1 MLYKFQCKKA
11 ADVLMLEDLTSK
23 IFAIIGRPLEPRG
36 IFLLEQLPIAIAKLE
51 AAIAEDMERKKNGSE
66 NTPSESSE
74 ESAHSINH
82 DRLGQRAYP
91 FINLLKQALLN
102 EEMVSWGV

>member
-23 IFAIIGRPLEPRG
+23 IFTIIGRPLEPRG

-51 AAIAEDMERKKNGSE
+51 AAIAEDIERKKNGSE
-66 NTPSESSE
+66 NTTSESSE

-91 FINLLKQALLN
+91 FINLLKEALLK
-102 EEMVSWGV
+102 EEMVSWGA

>member
-1 MLYKFQCKKA
+1 MLYKFQCKKS

-51 AAIAEDMERKKNGSE
+51 AAIAEDIERKKNPSE
-66 NTPSESSE
+66 NTSAESSE
-74 ESAHSINH
+74 ESAQSINH

>member
-51 AAIAEDMERKKNGSE
+51 AAIAEDMERKKNISE

-74 ESAHSINH
+74 ESALSINH

-91 FINLLKQALLN
+91 FINLLKEALLK
-102 EEMVSWGV
+102 EEMVSWGA

>member
-1 MLYKFQCKKA
+1 MLYKFQCKKS

-23 IFAIIGRPLEPRG
+23 IFTIIGRPLEPRG
-36 IFLLEQLPIAIAKLE
+36 IFLLEQLPIAISKLE
-51 AAIAEDMERKKNGSE
+51 AAIAEDIDRKKNVSE
-66 NTPSESSE
+66 DSSEASSE
-74 ESAHSINH
+74 ESGHSINH

-91 FINLLKQALLN
+91 FINLLKEALLN

>member
-1 MLYKFQCKKA
+1 
-11 ADVLMLEDLTSK
+11 MLEDLTSK

-36 IFLLEQLPIAIAKLE
+36 VFLLEQLPIAISKLE
-51 AAIAEDMERKKNGSE
+51 VAIAEDIERKKNASE
-66 NTPSESSE
+66 NSPSESSE
-74 ESAHSINH
+74 KSGDNINH

-91 FINLLKQALLN
+91 FISLLKEALLN

>member
-51 AAIAEDMERKKNGSE
+51 AAIAEDLERKNNSPE

-74 ESAHSINH
+74 ESGHSINH

-91 FINLLKQALLN
+91 FINLLKEALLKK
-102 EEMVSWGV
+102 EMVSWGV

>member
-1 MLYKFQCKKA
+1 MLYKFQCKNS

-23 IFAIIGRPLEPRG
+23 IFTIVGKPLEPRG

-51 AAIAEDMERKKNGSE
+51 AAVAEDIERKKNATG
-66 NTPSESSE
+66 NDLSESLE
-74 ESAHSINH
+74 ESAHSVNH

-91 FINLLKQALLN
+91 FIRLLKEALLN
-102 EEMVSWGV
+102 EEMVSWSV

>member
-1 MLYKFQCKKA
+1 MLYKFQCKKS

-23 IFAIIGRPLEPRG
+23 IFSIIGRPLEPRG

-51 AAIAEDMERKKNGSE
+51 AAIAEDIERKKNPSE
-66 NTPSESSE
+66 NTPAESSE
-74 ESAHSINH
+74 ESAPSINH

>member
-1 MLYKFQCKKA
+1 MLYKFQCKKS

-36 IFLLEQLPIAIAKLE
+36 VFLLEQLPIAISKLE
-51 AAIAEDMERKKNGSE
+51 AAVAEDIERKKNATE
-66 NTPSESSE
+66 NSPSKSSE
-74 ESAHSINH
+74 ESGHNINH

-91 FINLLKQALLN
+91 FISLLKEALLN

>member
-51 AAIAEDMERKKNGSE
+51 AAIAEDLERKENSPE

-74 ESAHSINH
+74 ESGHSINH

-91 FINLLKQALLN
+91 FINLLKEALLKK
-102 EEMVSWGV
+102 EMVSWGV

>member
-23 IFAIIGRPLEPRG
+23 IFAIIERPLEPRG

-51 AAIAEDMERKKNGSE
+51 AAIAEDMERKKNVSE

-91 FINLLKQALLN
+91 FINLLKEALLK
-102 EEMVSWGV
+102 EEMVSWGA

>member
-1 MLYKFQCKKA
+1 MLYKFQCKKS

-51 AAIAEDMERKKNGSE
+51 AAIAEDIERKKNPAE
-66 NTPSESSE
+66 NARPESSE
-74 ESAHSINH
+74 ESGHSINH
-82 DRLGQRAYP
+82 DRLRQRAYP
-91 FINLLKQALLN
+91 FINLLKEALLN

>member
-1 MLYKFQCKKA
+1 MLYKFQCKKS

-36 IFLLEQLPIAIAKLE
+36 IFLLEQLPIAISKLE
-51 AAIAEDMERKKNGSE
+51 AAVAEDMEGKKNPTE
-66 NTPSESSE
+66 DTPSESSE
-74 ESAHSINH
+74 ESGHSINH

-91 FINLLKQALLN
+91 FISLLKEALLKK
-102 EEMVSWGV
+102 EMVSWGV

>member
-23 IFAIIGRPLEPRG
+23 IFAIIERPLEPRG

-51 AAIAEDMERKKNGSE
+51 AAITEDMERKKNGSE
-66 NTPSESSE
+66 NTLSESSE

-91 FINLLKQALLN
+91 FISLLKEALLKK
-102 EEMVSWGV
+102 EMVSWGV

>member
-1 MLYKFQCKKA
+1 MLYKFQSKKS

-51 AAIAEDMERKKNGSE
+51 AAIAEDIERKKHASE
-66 NTPSESSE
+66 NTDSESSE
-74 ESAHSINH
+74 ESGHSINQ

-91 FINLLKQALLN
+91 FISLLKDALLKK
-102 EEMVSWGV
+102 EMVSWGV

>member
-1 MLYKFQCKKA
+1 
-11 ADVLMLEDLTSK
+11 
-23 IFAIIGRPLEPRG
+23 
-36 IFLLEQLPIAIAKLE
+36 
-51 AAIAEDMERKKNGSE
+51 MERKKNVSE

-91 FINLLKQALLN
+91 FINLLKEALLK
-102 EEMVSWGV
+102 EEMVSWGA

>member
-23 IFAIIGRPLEPRG
+23 IFAIIERPLEPRG

-51 AAIAEDMERKKNGSE
+51 AAIAEDMERKKNVSE

-91 FINLLKQALLN
+91 FINLLKEALLK
-102 EEMVSWGV
+102 EEMVFWGA

>member
-23 IFAIIGRPLEPRG
+23 IFAIIERPLEPRG

-51 AAIAEDMERKKNGSE
+51 AAIAEDIERKKNVSE

-91 FINLLKQALLN
+91 FINLLKEALLK
-102 EEMVSWGV
+102 EEMVSWGA

>member
-1 MLYKFQCKKA
+1 MLYKFQCKKS

-51 AAIAEDMERKKNGSE
+51 AAIAEDLERKKNSPE

-74 ESAHSINH
+74 ESGHSINH

-91 FINLLKQALLN
+91 FINLLKEALLKK
-102 EEMVSWGV
+102 EMVSWGV

>member
-23 IFAIIGRPLEPRG
+23 IFAIIERPLEPRG
-36 IFLLEQLPIAIAKLE
+36 VFLLEQLPIAIAKLE
-51 AAIAEDMERKKNGSE
+51 AAIAEDIERKKNASE
-66 NTPSESSE
+66 KTPSESSE
-74 ESAHSINH
+74 ESGHSINH

-91 FINLLKQALLN
+91 FISLLKEALLKK
-102 EEMVSWGV
+102 EMVSWGV